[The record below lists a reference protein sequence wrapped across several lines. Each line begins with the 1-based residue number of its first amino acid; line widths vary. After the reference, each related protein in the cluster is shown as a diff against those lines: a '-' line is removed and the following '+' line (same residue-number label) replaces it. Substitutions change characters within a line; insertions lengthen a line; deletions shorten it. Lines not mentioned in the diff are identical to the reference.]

1 MTKIITDPQNYTR
14 EDLRNLDWDMVKLNV
29 TIDPKPLLEWFETV
43 KTTSPESLFLFSMK
57 DLFQSHFL
65 ENPRMNGMCVGD
77 AGYWTLQWPV
87 QRTDPIPGP
96 MFCDR
101 KKFPELEDPN
111 WGNKMNNHLDQY
123 YFGAYKNMV
132 ETLGQDAWTWGRAM
146 NCGTE
151 AGIGPHRD
159 HDGEDMSEHMI
170 RLHVNLETNKD
181 SSWHFF
187 SQLGET
193 PADTWQY
200 ERASYNPKPGEIYLV
215 NVSNVHAPVNHGN
228 DEWVLLHSDPSN
240 DAVDRLLKS
249 ETHITYNG

>member
-96 MFCDR
+96 MFCD
-101 KKFPELEDPN
+101 KEKFPELEDPN

-123 YFGAYKNMV
+123 YFIYKIKN
-132 ETLGQDAWTWGRAM
+132 
-146 NCGTE
+146 
-151 AGIGPHRD
+151 
-159 HDGEDMSEHMI
+159 
-170 RLHVNLETNKD
+170 
-181 SSWHFF
+181 
-187 SQLGET
+187 
-193 PADTWQY
+193 
-200 ERASYNPKPGEIYLV
+200 
-215 NVSNVHAPVNHGN
+215 
-228 DEWVLLHSDPSN
+228 
-240 DAVDRLLKS
+240 
-249 ETHITYNG
+249 